1 MIHEVFVLSDACDR
15 LVLEKYGLNTSQ
27 YRLLTLLHQEN
38 GQRMTSLSE
47 CLMVSKST
55 ITRIVDQLEHFGWVR
70 RIADSYDRRAQCV
83 ILTPDGSKQRA
94 IISAAH
100 MQSLDE
106 RMQCLEGLEQEHL
119 EALLDKLC
127 DGLRS
132 KIEAEN
138 AKVAAT

>member
-1 MIHEVFVLSDACDR
+1 VLD
-15 LVLEKYGLNTSQ
+15 KYGLNTSQ
-27 YRLLTLLHQEN
+27 YRLLSLLHQEN
-38 GQRMTSLSE
+38 GQRMTSLSD
-47 CLMVSKST
+47 CLMLSKST

-70 RIADSYDRRAQCV
+70 RIADPDDRRAQYV
-83 ILTPDGSKQRA
+83 VLTPDGSKQRA
-94 IISAAH
+94 IVSAAH
-100 MQSLDE
+100 LQSLDE